1 MKIFF
6 ILVAMVASAQ
16 DSYLIRNATIH
27 PVTGPEIV
35 NGSLLIESGKI
46 TGIGAKLAAPKGVKV
61 IDAKGMHAWPGMVN
75 CATQIGLSEI
85 SSVRETNDTNEI
97 GEFIPQVRAIVA
109 VNPETEH
116 ILVARANGLT
126 SVLTLP
132 AAIAVGGGPGAPTA
146 GQSIVRG
153 QAAMIRLDG
162 WTWEDLAMSQS
173 AGMLVRFPAIQ
184 TVTVGFG
191 GGGLAGRSE
200 IPFVEAKRRYDA
212 EMRKIDEFFEKARRY
227 QQAKAAA
234 TANFLPDM
242 QLEAMLPVLAGNTP
256 LLIPAQRDRGIREA
270 IDFAEKHKV
279 KLVLMDVRKPGAQLT
294 RIAEKKIAVI
304 VGQPT
309 DLPMDDDDAY
319 DAAYSLPGELHKA
332 GIKFAFGTYDNQ
344 FARNLPFEAGFAVAY
359 GLPMEAAWRALTID
373 AAEMFGLGASTG
385 SLEVGKSADLFLSDG
400 DPLEVK
406 TQVKMVFIQ
415 GRNVSL
421 ENRQTRLY
429 QKYMGRP

>member
-1 MKIFF
+1 MKSFF

-27 PVTGPEIV
+27 PVTGPEIL

-46 TGIGAKLAAPKGVKV
+46 TGIGAKLTVPKGVKV
-61 IDAKGMHAWPGMVN
+61 IEAKGMHAWPGMVN
-75 CATQIGLSEI
+75 CATQIGLSEV

-146 GQSIVRG
+146 GQSMVRG

-162 WTWEDLAMSQS
+162 WTWEDLAMSPS

-184 TVTVGFG
+184 TVTVSFG
-191 GGGLAGRSE
+191 GGGPGGRSE

-234 TANFLPDM
+234 TANFLPDV
-242 QLEAMLPVLAGNTP
+242 QLEAMLPVLTGKTP
-256 LLIPAQRDRGIREA
+256 LLIPAQRERGIREA

-279 KLVLMDVRKPGAQLT
+279 KLVLMDVRKPGAQLA
-294 RIAEKKIAVI
+294 RMAEKKIAVI

-332 GIKFAFGTYDNQ
+332 GVKFAFATYDNQ

-373 AAEMFGLGASTG
+373 AAEIFGLEASTG

-429 QKYMGRP
+429 QKYMARP

>member
-1 MKIFF
+1 MKGL
-6 ILVAMVASAQ
+6 ILLVVTLASAQ
-16 DSYLIRNATIH
+16 DSYLVRNATIH
-27 PVTGPEIV
+27 PVTGPEIL
-35 NGSLLIESGKI
+35 NGSLLIENGKI
-46 TGIGAKLAAPKGVKV
+46 TGIGTKLAAPKGMKV
-61 IDAKGMHAWPGMVN
+61 VDAKGLHAWPGMIN
-75 CATQIGLSEI
+75 CATQIGLSEV

-126 SVLTLP
+126 AVLTLP
-132 AAIAVGGGPGAPTA
+132 AAIAVGGGPGAPAA

-153 QAAMIRLDG
+153 QAAMLRLDG

-184 TVTVGFG
+184 TVTFGFPG
-191 GGGLAGRSE
+191 GRTEVPYA
-200 IPFVEAKRRYDA
+200 EAKRRYDA

-227 QQAKAAA
+227 LQAKAAG

-242 QLEAMLPVLAGNTP
+242 QLEAMLPVLAGKTP
-256 LLIPAQRDRGIREA
+256 LLIPAQRERGVREA

-279 KLVLMDVRKPGAQLT
+279 KLVLMDVRKPGAQLA
-294 RIAEKKIAVI
+294 RIAEKKIPVI

-319 DAAYSLPGELHKA
+319 DAAYSLPGELYKA
-332 GIKFAFGTYDNQ
+332 GVKFAFATYDNQ

-359 GLPMEAAWRALTID
+359 GLPMEAAWKALTIN
-373 AAEMFGLGASTG
+373 AAEIFGLGASTG

-406 TQVKMVFIQ
+406 SQVKMVFIQ

>member
-1 MKIFF
+1 MKSFF

-16 DSYLIRNATIH
+16 DSYFIRNATIH
-27 PVTGPEIV
+27 PVTGPEIA
-35 NGSLLIESGKI
+35 NGSLLIEGGKI
-46 TGIGAKLAAPKGVKV
+46 TGIGTKLAVPKGVKV
-61 IDAKGMHAWPGMVN
+61 IDGKGMHAWPGMVN
-75 CATQIGLSEI
+75 CATQIGLSEV

-184 TVTVGFG
+184 TVTVSFPG
-191 GGGLAGRSE
+191 GRSE

-234 TANFLPDM
+234 TANFLPDV
-242 QLEAMLPVLAGNTP
+242 QLEAMLPVLAGKTP
-256 LLIPAQRDRGIREA
+256 LLIPAQRERGIREA

-279 KLVLMDVRKPGAQLT
+279 KLVLMDVRKPGAQLA
-294 RIAEKKIAVI
+294 RMAEKKIAVI

-332 GIKFAFGTYDNQ
+332 GVKFAFATYDNQ

-373 AAEMFGLGASTG
+373 AAEIFGLGASTG

>member
-126 SVLTLP
+126 AVLTLP

-242 QLEAMLPVLAGNTP
+242 QLEAMLPVLAGKTP
-256 LLIPAQRDRGIREA
+256 LLIPAQRERGIREA

>member
-1 MKIFF
+1 MKSFF
-6 ILVAMVASAQ
+6 ILVAMVAGAQ

-27 PVTGPEIV
+27 PVTGPEMV
-35 NGSLLIESGKI
+35 NGSLLIEGGKI

-75 CATQIGLSEI
+75 CATQIGLSEV

-146 GQSIVRG
+146 GQSMVRG

-162 WTWEDLAMSQS
+162 WTWEDLAMSRS

-184 TVTVGFG
+184 TVTVGFPG
-191 GGGLAGRSE
+191 GRSE

-242 QLEAMLPVLAGNTP
+242 QLEAMLPVLAGKTP
-256 LLIPAQRDRGIREA
+256 LLIPAQRERGIREA

-279 KLVLMDVRKPGAQLT
+279 KLVLMDVRKPGAQLA

-332 GIKFAFGTYDNQ
+332 GVKFAFGTYDNQ

>member
-1 MKIFF
+1 MKRFF

-27 PVTGPEIV
+27 PVTGPEMV

-75 CATQIGLSEI
+75 CATQIGLSEV

-162 WTWEDLAMSQS
+162 WTWEDLAMSPS
-173 AGMLVRFPAIQ
+173 AGMLVLFPAIQ

-191 GGGLAGRSE
+191 GGGLGGRSE

-227 QQAKAAA
+227 QQAKSAA

-242 QLEAMLPVLAGNTP
+242 QLEAMLPVLAGKTP
-256 LLIPAQRDRGIREA
+256 LLIPAQRERGIREA

-294 RIAEKKIAVI
+294 RIAGKKIAVI

>member
-1 MKIFF
+1 MKSFF

-16 DSYLIRNATIH
+16 DSYFIRNATIH

-35 NGSLLIESGKI
+35 NGSLLIEGGKI
-46 TGIGAKLAAPKGVKV
+46 TGVGAKLTVPKGVKV

-75 CATQIGLSEI
+75 CATQIGLSEV

-184 TVTVGFG
+184 TVTVSFPG
-191 GGGLAGRSE
+191 GRSE

-234 TANFLPDM
+234 TASFLPDM
-242 QLEAMLPVLAGNTP
+242 QLESMLPVLAGKTP
-256 LLIPAQRDRGIREA
+256 LLIPAQRERGIREA

-279 KLVLMDVRKPGAQLT
+279 KLVLMDVRKPGAQLA

-332 GIKFAFGTYDNQ
+332 GVKFAFATYDNQ

-373 AAEMFGLGASTG
+373 AAEIFGLGTSTG

>member
-1 MKIFF
+1 MKRLVL
-6 ILVAMVASAQ
+6 LVATLASAQ
-16 DSYLIRNATIH
+16 DSYFIRNATIH
-27 PVTGPEIV
+27 PVTGPEMV
-35 NGSLLIESGKI
+35 NGSLLIEGGKI
-46 TGIGAKLAAPKGVKV
+46 TGMGAKLTVPKGVKV

-75 CATQIGLSEI
+75 CATQIGLSEV

-184 TVTVGFG
+184 TVTVSFPG
-191 GGGLAGRSE
+191 GRSE

-234 TANFLPDM
+234 AASFLPDM
-242 QLEAMLPVLAGNTP
+242 QLEAMLPVLAGKTP
-256 LLIPAQRDRGIREA
+256 LLIPAQRERGIREA

-279 KLVLMDVRKPGAQLT
+279 KLVLMDVRKPGAQLA
-294 RIAEKKIAVI
+294 RMAEKKIGVI

-332 GIKFAFGTYDNQ
+332 GVKFAFGTYDNQ

>member
-1 MKIFF
+1 
-6 ILVAMVASAQ
+6 
-16 DSYLIRNATIH
+16 
-27 PVTGPEIV
+27 
-35 NGSLLIESGKI
+35 
-46 TGIGAKLAAPKGVKV
+46 
-61 IDAKGMHAWPGMVN
+61 
-75 CATQIGLSEI
+75 
-85 SSVRETNDTNEI
+85 
-97 GEFIPQVRAIVA
+97 
-109 VNPETEH
+109 
-116 ILVARANGLT
+116 
-126 SVLTLP
+126 
-132 AAIAVGGGPGAPTA
+132 
-146 GQSIVRG
+146 
-153 QAAMIRLDG
+153 
-162 WTWEDLAMSQS
+162 
-173 AGMLVRFPAIQ
+173 
-184 TVTVGFG
+184 
-191 GGGLAGRSE
+191 
-200 IPFVEAKRRYDA
+200 
-212 EMRKIDEFFEKARRY
+212 
-227 QQAKAAA
+227 
-234 TANFLPDM
+234 M
-242 QLEAMLPVLAGNTP
+242 QLEAMLPVLAGKTP
-256 LLIPAQRDRGIREA
+256 LLIPAQRERGIREA

-279 KLVLMDVRKPGAQLT
+279 KLVLMDVRKPGAQLA

-373 AAEMFGLGASTG
+373 AAEIFGLGASTG

-429 QKYMGRP
+429 QKYMARP

>member
-1 MKIFF
+1 MRSFF

-27 PVTGPEIV
+27 PVTGPEMV
-35 NGSLLIESGKI
+35 NGSLLIEGGKI

-61 IDAKGMHAWPGMVN
+61 IEAKGMHAWPGMVN
-75 CATQIGLSEI
+75 CATQIGLSEV

-153 QAAMIRLDG
+153 QAAMIRMDG

-184 TVTVGFG
+184 TVTVSFPG
-191 GGGLAGRSE
+191 GRSE

-234 TANFLPDM
+234 TATFLPDM
-242 QLEAMLPVLAGNTP
+242 QLEAMRMNNKFSFEIIVDESIDPENT
-256 LLIPAQRDRGIREA
+256 LIPPLILQPFVENAIWHGFSTKEGQGKITIHIQQEDQMLKCTVQDNGIGRQKSGEQ
-270 IDFAEKHKV
+270 KN
-279 KLVLMDVRKPGAQLT
+279 PQP
-294 RIAEKKIAVI
+294 EKKSLGMKITRSRIDIINKIKKTRAGVEI
-304 VGQPT
+304 T
-309 DLPMDDDDAY
+309 DLPQ
-319 DAAYSLPGELHKA
+319 
-332 GIKFAFGTYDNQ
+332 GTSVIVK
-344 FARNLPFEAGFAVAY
+344 L
-359 GLPMEAAWRALTID
+359 
-373 AAEMFGLGASTG
+373 
-385 SLEVGKSADLFLSDG
+385 
-400 DPLEVK
+400 PLELD
-406 TQVKMVFIQ
+406 F
-415 GRNVSL
+415 
-421 ENRQTRLY
+421 
-429 QKYMGRP
+429 